1 MKRIL
6 VTGGAG
12 FISSNMIRYLLD
24 ETAHEV
30 VTMDALT
37 YAGNLANLAD
47 VLEHERLR
55 FIHGD
60 IRDLGDVTAALEGVD
75 VIVNAAAESHVSKS
89 IEQGGGEFVTT
100 NVVGTQVLLDAMRE
114 RPIER
119 FILISSSEV
128 YGTAESDPMSEDHPL
143 NPRSPYAGTKAGGDR
158 LAFSYWC
165 TYGLPITII
174 RPFNNYG
181 PFQHPEKV
189 IPRFIIQ
196 ALTDRP
202 LTIHGNGIA
211 SRDWLHVFDTAE
223 AITAAC
229 EAPLDAIVGET
240 INVATGVD
248 ESVEEIADA
257 ILELLGKPASL
268 KHHITD
274 RPGQVDRHI
283 GSTGKALEL
292 LGWRSSIPFSDGL
305 ERTVRWYR
313 DSPDWWQSVMAT
325 EETAQP
331 VV

>member
-12 FISSNMIRYLLD
+12 FISSNMIRYLLE

-30 VTMDALT
+30 VTMDVLT

-89 IEQGGGEFVTT
+89 IEQGGSEFVTT

-202 LTIHGNGIA
+202 LTIHGNGVA

-229 EAPLDAIVGET
+229 EVPLDAIVGET

-313 DSPDWWQSVMAT
+313 DNPDWWQSVMAT
-325 EETAQP
+325 EETAQT

>member
-60 IRDLGDVTAALEGVD
+60 IRDLADVTAALEGVD

-128 YGTAESDPMSEDHPL
+128 YGTAESDPMSEDHAL

-165 TYGLPITII
+165 TYDLPITII

-196 ALTDRP
+196 ALTDQP

-257 ILELLGKPASL
+257 ILEILGKPASL
-268 KHHITD
+268 KQHITD

-313 DSPDWWQSVMAT
+313 DNPDWWQSVMAT

>member
-12 FISSNMIRYLLD
+12 FISSNMLRYLLHNT
-24 ETAHEV
+24 EHEV

-37 YAGNLANLAD
+37 YAGNLENLD
-47 VLEHERLR
+47 DILGHERLR
-55 FIHGD
+55 FIRGD
-60 IRDLGDVTAALEGVD
+60 IRVVRHVTEALEGVD

-89 IEQGGGEFVTT
+89 IEQGGGEFVAT
-100 NVVGTQVLLDAMRE
+100 NVEGTQVLLDAMRE

-119 FILISSSEV
+119 FVLISSSEV
-128 YGTAESDPMSEDHPL
+128 YGTAESDPMTEDHPL

-158 LAFSYWC
+158 LAYSYWC
-165 TYGLPITII
+165 TYDLPITII

-181 PFQHPEKV
+181 PYQHPEKV

-196 ALTDRP
+196 ALTDQP
-202 LTIHGNGIA
+202 LTIHGDGRA

-229 EAPLDAIVGET
+229 VAPLEDLVGEV

-248 ESVEEIADA
+248 ESVEYIADA
-257 ILELLGKPASL
+257 VLEILGKPASL
-268 KHHITD
+268 KQQVTD

-283 GSTGKALEL
+283 GSTDKAERL
-292 LGWRSSIPFSDGL
+292 LGWRSSIPFERGL
-305 ERTVRWYR
+305 EETVRWYR
-313 DSPDWWQSVMAT
+313 DHPQWWQAVL
-325 EETAQP
+325 AQEHQP
-331 VV
+331 HAV

>member
-1 MKRIL
+1 
-6 VTGGAG
+6 
-12 FISSNMIRYLLD
+12 
-24 ETAHEV
+24 
-30 VTMDALT
+30 
-37 YAGNLANLAD
+37 
-47 VLEHERLR
+47 
-55 FIHGD
+55 
-60 IRDLGDVTAALEGVD
+60 
-75 VIVNAAAESHVSKS
+75 
-89 IEQGGGEFVTT
+89 
-100 NVVGTQVLLDAMRE
+100 MRE

-128 YGTAESDPMSEDHPL
+128 YGTAESDPMTEDHPL

-158 LAFSYWC
+158 LAYSYFC

-181 PFQHPEKV
+181 PYQHPEKV

-202 LTIHGNGIA
+202 LTIHGNGLA

-229 EAPLDAIVGET
+229 EVPLDAIVGET

-257 ILELLGKPASL
+257 ILSILGKPASL

-283 GSTGKALEL
+283 GSTDRARDL
-292 LGWRSSIPFSDGL
+292 LGWRSSIPFADGL

-313 DSPDWWQSVMAT
+313 DNPDWWQSVMAT
-325 EETAQP
+325 EETAQT

>member
-60 IRDLGDVTAALEGVD
+60 IRDLADVTAALEGVD

-128 YGTAESDPMSEDHPL
+128 YGTAESDPMSEDHAL

-165 TYGLPITII
+165 TYDLPITII

-196 ALTDRP
+196 ALTDQP

-257 ILELLGKPASL
+257 ILEILGKPASL

-313 DSPDWWQSVMAT
+313 DNPDWWQSVMAT